1 MPIAHVFTVVSDR
14 PVILQIDHCVRHAV
28 LKNDI
33 DPIREYVS
41 TMIPFLAARTE
52 WSNFSWTDVTHVMVQ
67 GGTFPQDDDEVDALV
82 YGVSCR
88 E

>member
-1 MPIAHVFTVVSDR
+1 MPIAHVFTTVSDR
-14 PVILQIDHCVRHAV
+14 PIVLQIDYCTRHAA

-41 TMIPFLAARTE
+41 TMVPSLASGTE
-52 WSNFSWTDVTHVMVQ
+52 WSNFSWTDVTHVMIQ
-67 GGTFPQDDDEVDALV
+67 AGTFPQDDDEVDALV
-82 YGVSCR
+82 YGASCH